1 VTSSRFH
8 LGFIQV
14 FAATAVVQGL
24 AACAQGVA
32 SDPPPGTSPEV
43 ARQNPSLVDAA
54 PAPGDAGASSD
65 AAVSDAPSDSPV
77 VGDAPEVGPPDT
89 GLVDAGPP
97 PTVDGVIGAGEYGV
111 HVDGQNQQTSSS
123 VWYMTWNN
131 TNLYIGITAA
141 NVLEGMVLYIDVA
154 PLMPSNSGTNAD
166 GSLVGEAYDGTGVK
180 LPFRADF
187 VAYVKQGYQ
196 EVRVANGAGGW
207 SAPVAGAVTLTGAGT
222 TRELSIAWTAIRA
235 GGRPASFS
243 WLGYVTSAA
252 GFAYG
257 QLPVDNPAGP
267 IGPMANLPFFYK
279 VSDSTPGVGTKPF
292 AVKLSP

>member
-1 VTSSRFH
+1 M
-8 LGFIQV
+8 
-14 FAATAVVQGL
+14 VVQGL
-24 AACAQGVA
+24 SACAQGVA
-32 SDPPPGTSPEV
+32 GDPPPGTSPEV
-43 ARQNPSLVDAA
+43 ARQTPSTVDAS
-54 PAPGDAGASSD
+54 PGPGDAGASSD
-65 AAVSDAPSDSPV
+65 DALVSDAPGDSPV
-77 VGDAPEVGPPDT
+77 VPDAPDVGPPDT

-111 HVDGQNQQTSSS
+111 HVDGQNQQASSS

-131 TNLYIGITAA
+131 TNLYVGITAA
-141 NVLEGMVLYIDVA
+141 NVLEGMVLYIDLA
-154 PLMPSNSGTNAD
+154 PLVPSNSGTNAN
-166 GSLVGEAYDGTGVK
+166 GSLVGEAYDGTGVN

-207 SAPVAGAVTLTGAGT
+207 SAPVAGAVTLAGAGT
-222 TRELSIAWTAIRA
+222 IRELSIAWTAIRA

-252 GFAYG
+252 GFTYG

-267 IGPMANLPFFYK
+267 IGLMANLTFFYK